1 MRALHKAVG
10 LLAAGAILMGSSIAQ
25 ASTVAWWRFEEQ
37 PAGTP
42 YPLNGYQN
50 VDYTGNGNTF
60 QTFAAGTAPN
70 YVADNPGGVINPA
83 LPNARS
89 LDFPDPAPGFNT
101 RDIFFGSQHDL
112 STHTFNQFTIEA
124 SVKFHRFG
132 GYQTFICKEG
142 YRIPNSN
149 GDLASLYF
157 QSPNPG
163 DVGNK
168 NIVSI
173 RAHQADGTFVAL
185 DGTTALVTET
195 WYNLAAVSDG
205 TTLKLYIQ
213 LTPGAAYNLEASAP
227 FVGQMY
233 NQNRGWCL
241 GRGLYANNVGDAYHG
256 LLDEVRVSD
265 TALDPAVFLFAP
277 PPPPPSAPTN
287 LAATGGANAIALTW
301 TAPTTAV
308 TYNVY
313 RGTAAGQESST
324 PLVTGV
330 LSPNY
335 VDTTATA
342 GTYYYK
348 VTGVNG
354 NGESLKSNEASA
366 TSQTP
371 ITGTG
376 DGLTGSYYLGDATDF
391 SPLGSTPFLVRVD
404 PAINF
409 SIDNG
414 GVNFSPSAFPAGVP
428 HDHYSVHWA
437 GKFQSPITGNITFT
451 KISDDGARL
460 YVNGN
465 QIINDANYQGP
476 NPVSATVS
484 LAAGQTYDIALDYFQ
499 GGGGATIQL
508 LYSYIGQPQTI
519 IPAAQLYSYPA
530 GTAPTAPVLAA
541 QPAYKAVIL
550 HWNGAAGSPTSY
562 TLKRGT
568 ATGVYT
574 TTLSGLTG
582 NSYTDTS
589 VVGGTPY
596 FYTLTAINAAGAG
609 TPSNEATATPVAG
622 FTPIAYWRFEDGTA
636 DTHMIAQPNF
646 VTADLSGNGNTL
658 QTFADATA
666 PTYRADN
673 PGAVQNPFAPNTLSL
688 DFSEP
693 HGANAQSRDLYT
705 TTEGINN
712 HLFNQFTLEASFKF
726 NVLTGY
732 QTIIGKAGSAY
743 AGDGN
748 GANAGLY
755 FQMRD
760 PGSTGG
766 VPYISIATHQA
777 SGLFT
782 ILLGT
787 TPLVAGQWY
796 NAAAVMDGSV
806 LSLYLQTTPGGPYH
820 LENYTPFNGPIENQ
834 DQIWTVGRGTFNN
847 NIADQFNGL
856 ADEIRI
862 SDVALLPSQFLFV
875 SQGATVTGRIKLEG
889 INDLSAINPA
899 VPAPSVKFEFRTPG
913 TTTVVYTATATLTP
927 VGSMS
932 PYGTYSLSGVPAGT
946 YDIAIK
952 GSKQL
957 RVVQTNIP
965 VSGTIALADAT
976 LPSGDASNDNT
987 VDIGDFGILVNAYG
1001 SDVTISGSG
1010 YNAAADFDYNGVV
1023 DIGDFGIL
1031 VNEYGNSGAN

>member
-1 MRALHKAVG
+1 
-10 LLAAGAILMGSSIAQ
+10 MGSSIAQ

-83 LPNARS
+83 LPNAVS

-173 RAHQADGTFVAL
+173 RAHQADGGFVTV
-185 DGTTALVTET
+185 DGTTSLNTET
-195 WYNLAAVSDG
+195 WYNIAAVSDG
-205 TTLKLYIQ
+205 TTLKLYVQ

-227 FVGQMY
+227 FVGQMF

-265 TALDPAVFLFAP
+265 TALDPSVFLFAP
-277 PPPPPSAPTN
+277 PPPPPTAPTN
-287 LAATGGANAIALTW
+287 LAAVGGANAIALTW
-301 TAPTTAV
+301 NAPTTAV
-308 TYNVY
+308 TYNIY
-313 RGTAAGQESST
+313 RGTAAGQESAT

-330 LSPNY
+330 LNPNY
-335 VDTTATA
+335 IDTTATA

-354 NGESLKSNEASA
+354 NGESGKSNEASA

-371 ITGTG
+371 ILGTG
-376 DGLTGSYYLGDATDF
+376 DGLTGSYFPG
-391 SPLGSTPFLVRVD
+391 SPLDYSAVNGTPFLIRVD
-404 PAINF
+404 PTINF
-409 SIDNG
+409 NTDNG
-414 GVNFSPSAFPAGVP
+414 GVNFSPAAFPAGVP
-428 HDHYSVHWA
+428 HDHFSTHWA
-437 GKFQSPITGNITFT
+437 GKFQSPITGAITFT

-460 YVNGN
+460 FVDGN
-465 QIINDANYQGP
+465 KIIDDSALQGP
-476 NPVSATVS
+476 TPKSATVN
-484 LAAGQTYDIALDYFQ
+484 LVAGQKVDIVLDYFQ
-499 GGGGATIQL
+499 NGGGATAQL
-508 LYSYIGQPQTI
+508 TYSYIGQAQTI

-530 GTAPTAPVLAA
+530 NTAPAAPVLVA

-550 HWNGAAGSPTSY
+550 HWPGAAGTPTSY
-562 TLKRGT
+562 ILKRGT
-568 ATGVYT
+568 ASGVYT
-574 TTLSGLTG
+574 TTISGLTG
-582 NSYTDTS
+582 NSYTDTN

-596 FYTLTAINAAGAG
+596 FYILTATNAVGEGA
-609 TPSNEATATPVAG
+609 PSSEATATPIAG
-622 FTPIAYWRFEDGTA
+622 FTPVAYWRFEDGIA

-646 VTADLSGNGNTL
+646 VTADSSGNNNTL
-658 QTFADATA
+658 QTFADASA
-666 PTYRADN
+666 PTYRTDN

-693 HGANAQSRDLYT
+693 HGNGAQSRDVYT
-705 TTEGINN
+705 TTDGINN
-712 HLFNQFTLEASFKF
+712 HIFNQLTLEASFKF
-726 NVLTGY
+726 NALTGY
-732 QTIIGKAGSAY
+732 QTIIGKAGSNY
-743 AGDGN
+743 AGDDN
-748 GANAGLY
+748 GGNAGFY

-766 VPYISIATHQA
+766 IPYISVASHQA
-777 SGLFT
+777 NGVFT

-796 NAAAVMDGSV
+796 NSAAVLDGSV

-820 LENYTPFNGPIENQ
+820 LENSTPFIGPIANQ
-834 DQIWTVGRGTFNN
+834 NQIWTVGRGTFNN
-847 NIADQFNGL
+847 NIVDQFNGL
-856 ADEIRI
+856 ADEVRI

-875 SQGATVTGRIKLEG
+875 SQGATVTGRVKLEG
-889 INDLSAINPA
+889 VTDLSVINSA
-899 VPAPSVKFEFRTPG
+899 VPAPSVTVDFRTPG
-913 TTTVVYTATATLTP
+913 TTTVIYSAAVSLTP
-927 VGSMS
+927 VGANS
-932 PYGTYSLSGVPAGT
+932 PFGTFSVAGVPAGT
-946 YDIAIK
+946 YDIAFK

-957 RVVQTNIP
+957 RTVQTSIP
-965 VSGTIALADAT
+965 VSGTIALADVS
-976 LPSGDASNDNT
+976 LSSGDADNNNT
-987 VDIGDFGILVNAYG
+987 VDIGDFGFWSTLMAAT
-1001 SDVTISGSG
+1001 SRLR
-1010 YNAAADFDYNGVV
+1010 AAATTRRRTSITTASWTSATSVSLSTSTATPAHRSRY
-1023 DIGDFGIL
+1023 
-1031 VNEYGNSGAN
+1031 